1 MFVVQNA
8 SGDKL
13 AFYDVPKNASTTI
26 KKLFIDHLGIS
37 DQFDFY
43 GEEFIDDS
51 GNRIGNFDNSKKYK
65 TDKSGLKK
73 DFHEFAQNTAFHALE
88 AENNLS
94 KVCVVRDPL
103 ERFVSCFNHIVL
115 VNKEFSATPYEALES
130 VRTGTQKT
138 NHLLPQA
145 VWLGKNDRYY
155 DKIYNVNQV
164 SDFCTDLNSFFGKN
178 VDALRY
184 QTAGSSVE
192 FPIEVD
198 QALKDKVREV
208 YSLDYKTFGK
218 YF

>member
-1 MFVVQNA
+1 
-8 SGDKL
+8 
-13 AFYDVPKNASTTI
+13 
-26 KKLFIDHLGIS
+26 
-37 DQFDFY
+37 
-43 GEEFIDDS
+43 
-51 GNRIGNFDNSKKYK
+51 
-65 TDKSGLKK
+65 
-73 DFHEFAQNTAFHALE
+73 
-88 AENNLS
+88 
-94 KVCVVRDPL
+94 
-103 ERFVSCFNHIVL
+103 
-115 VNKEFSATPYEALES
+115 
-130 VRTGTQKT
+130 
-138 NHLLPQA
+138 

-208 YSLDYKTFGK
+208 YSLDYKAFGK